1 MPPLSAGRLTAVLGP
16 TNTGKTY
23 LAIERML
30 GHESGMI
37 GFPLRLL
44 ARENYDRIVRIKG
57 ASQVALITGE
67 EKIAPPGARY
77 FVCTVE
83 SMPLDRTVSFLA
95 VDEIQMA
102 ADPERGHFFTN
113 RLLEARGTNETML
126 LGADTIRPVLNRL
139 LPDIDVVARPRFSN
153 LSYVGPKK
161 ATRLPRR
168 SAVVGFSANEVYAI
182 AELIRRQRGGTA
194 IVMGA
199 LSPRTRNAQVDM
211 FQAGEVD
218 YLVATDAIGM
228 GLNMDVNHVWF
239 ASLRKYDGR
248 ALRPLRSV
256 EIAQIAGRAGR
267 HMNDGTFGT
276 TVDVGPMDAEIV
288 EAIENHRFDPLR
300 DIQWRNSDLD
310 FRSVPALIASLNEP
324 PPHAALQR
332 VREQDDQLALQTL
345 STHSEFLPRLRTPQ
359 RVRLLWEVCQVPDF
373 RKTMTEEHTLLLGQL
388 FEHLTQGG
396 ERLPEDWIEGH
407 VKRLERFDGDIDTLM
422 ARIAHVRTWT
432 YISHRPDWIQRAT
445 HWQERARAIE
455 DKLSDVLHQRLTQR
469 FVDRRA
475 ALLVRRLHDEGEMT
489 TSVAEAGEV
498 SVEGEHLGRIE
509 GFRFIPDATEGHA
522 DQKAVMSAALRA
534 LRQDLPARLQA
545 FVSSADRDLV
555 FDSQLRICWGGGPVA
570 RLQASGDILAPKIE
584 ALPSDLLDGPA
595 REEVRKRAAAWVET
609 RIRLGLS
616 EMMDARATTELPAG
630 ARGVVFQL
638 CEHLGVLPRRP
649 IEQQLA
655 ELSEE
660 DRKALARL
668 GVRVGVY
675 SLYFP
680 SMLKP
685 VPIRLRA
692 GLWMIARNRD
702 TIPPLPAEG
711 RTSMDLPRGSERDF
725 YSSIGYLPL
734 GDHAIRADM
743 VERLAAMARHAVRE
757 SREAARRAQFERE
770 NPPAPPEE
778 VKPQGETPQRTER
791 GERNESRRERR
802 GRRDRQAAAPPI
814 PAAATNEEI
823 SEWAIVAAAFGEFEP
838 VDEALTAGPG
848 AAEPAE
854 AETETSRADAEL
866 AAANATS
873 TSLADVDA
881 PAAIERHEE
890 AAQAE
895 SPLPLAEEAPRDA
908 ESDRLDEAAATEE
921 TRAAA
926 EETTAAEGAA
936 ALGAV
941 TAEPV
946 ASGEPEAA
954 SVEAA
959 SENQP
964 AQAAAGDGIAEEP
977 STTEARVEKSGAEET
992 AAEQAGPESHGPDSD
1007 GTERAGTEG
1016 TSTAAIQAGAE
1027 QRPAGPRSLPPG
1039 WFRATPQMMSLVG
1052 CSEPEMANVLA
1063 ALGYRVHPPTEEFGP
1078 LYAYSVKSRF
1088 VREREEQRER
1098 QRQQQRQQQRDQ
1110 RDQRRRERPE
1120 RPSERHFFAAFGQ
1133 TAPDRSDR
1141 GRDGPPRDGQRQEGQ
1156 RYDGPRRDGP
1166 RNDGPRHDGPRH
1178 DGPRPDGPTN
1188 RGPGDRGPREERR
1201 GPRPPRRDG
1210 NEPALRLY
1218 ATTEKKGDAPADSPF
1233 AKLLE
1238 LKLGGKK

>member
-1 MPPLSAGRLTAVLGP
+1 MPLTSAAGRLTAVLGP
-16 TNTGKTY
+16 TNTGKAY

-44 ARENYDRIVRIKG
+44 ARENYDRIVKVKG

-83 SMPLDRTVSFLA
+83 SMPIDRQVSFLA
-95 VDEIQMA
+95 VDEVQMA
-102 ADPERGHFFTN
+102 ADPERGHFFTDRILN
-113 RLLEARGTNETML
+113 ARGTHETML

-139 LPDIDVVARPRFSN
+139 LPDIDVVARPRFSK
-153 LSYVGPKK
+153 LAYVGPKK

-168 SAVVGFSANEVYAI
+168 SAVVGFSASEVYAI

-211 FQAGEVD
+211 FQSGEVD

-248 ALRPLRSV
+248 AQRPLRNV
-256 EIAQIAGRAGR
+256 ELAQIAGRAGR

-276 TVDVGPMDAEIV
+276 TADVGGLDPEAV

-300 DIQWRNSDLD
+300 DVQWRNSELH
-310 FRSVPALIASLNEP
+310 FHSVPALIASLNRP
-324 PPHAALQR
+324 PHHAALQR

-345 STHSEFLPRLRTPQ
+345 STHSDFLPRLRTPP
-359 RVRLLWEVCQVPDF
+359 RVKLLWEVCQVPDF
-373 RKTMTEEHTLLLGQL
+373 RKTMTEEHTRLLGQL

-396 ERLPEDWIEGH
+396 ERLPEDWIESH
-407 VKRLERFDGDIDTLM
+407 IKRLEHYDGDIDTLM

-432 YISHRPDWIQRAT
+432 YISHRPDWIQRSV
-445 HWQERARAIE
+445 HWQERTRSIE

-475 ALLVRRLHDEGEMT
+475 ALLVRRLRDEGEMT
-489 TSVAEAGEV
+489 SSVAAAGEV

-509 GFRFIPDATEGHA
+509 GFRFVPDTTEGHA
-522 DQKAVMSAALRA
+522 DQKAVLSAALRA

-545 FVSSADRDLV
+545 FTNSPDGELV
-555 FDSQLRICWGGGPVA
+555 FDAQLRICWGGGPVA
-570 RLQASGDILAPKIE
+570 RLLPSGDILAPKVE

-595 REEVRKRAAAWVET
+595 REDVRKRAATWVET

-616 EMMDARATTELPAG
+616 ELMDARATAELPAG
-630 ARGVVFQL
+630 ARGIIFQL
-638 CEHLGVLPRRP
+638 CEGLGVLARRP
-649 IEQQLA
+649 IEDQLA
-655 ELSEE
+655 QLNEE

-692 GLWMIARNRD
+692 GLWMVANNRE

-711 RTSMDLPRGSERDF
+711 RTSMDLPQGAPRDF
-725 YSSIGYLPL
+725 YATIGYLPL

-757 SREAARRAQFERE
+757 SREAARRAQQQPQQKKSDAE
-770 NPPAPPEE
+770 PAATAPA
-778 VKPQGETPQRTER
+778 V
-791 GERNESRRERR
+791 
-802 GRRDRQAAAPPI
+802 AAPS
-814 PAAATNEEI
+814 TDEI
-823 SEWAIVAAAFGEFEP
+823 SEWAIVAAAFGESEPAPAEP
-838 VDEALTAGPG
+838 V
-848 AAEPAE
+848 AE
-854 AETETSRADAEL
+854 
-866 AAANATS
+866 
-873 TSLADVDA
+873 
-881 PAAIERHEE
+881 
-890 AAQAE
+890 
-895 SPLPLAEEAPRDA
+895 
-908 ESDRLDEAAATEE
+908 
-921 TRAAA
+921 AAA
-926 EETTAAEGAA
+926 EEVAA
-936 ALGAV
+936 
-941 TAEPV
+941 TP
-946 ASGEPEAA
+946 
-954 SVEAA
+954 VEAA
-959 SENQP
+959 SEPVQ
-964 AQAAAGDGIAEEP
+964 AEEVVADAP
-977 STTEARVEKSGAEET
+977 AAEEARIEETKAEEAPVEAKPEET
-992 AAEQAGPESHGPDSD
+992 SAEAPAP
-1007 GTERAGTEG
+1007 APV
-1016 TSTAAIQAGAE
+1016 AE
-1027 QRPAGPRSLPPG
+1027 EAKADEARKAGPRPLPPG

-1052 CSEPEMANVLA
+1052 CSEPEMANVLRG
-1063 ALGYRVHPPTEEFGP
+1063 LGYRVHPPSEEHGP
-1078 LYAYSVKSRF
+1078 LYAFSVKPRF

-1098 QRQQQRQQQRDQ
+1098 QRQQQRQQRDQ
-1110 RDQRRRERPE
+1110 QRRQRPE
-1120 RPSERHFFAAFGQ
+1120 RPNERQFFADSPRPEGSQARNKDERRREG
-1133 TAPDRSDR
+1133 APPNKERRDDRR
-1141 GRDGPPRDGQRQEGQ
+1141 PPGDGPPRED
-1156 RYDGPRRDGP
+1156 
-1166 RNDGPRHDGPRH
+1166 
-1178 DGPRPDGPTN
+1178 
-1188 RGPGDRGPREERR
+1188 RR
-1201 GPRPPRRDG
+1201 GPRPPRRDSG
-1210 NEPALRLY
+1210 GPALRLY
-1218 ATTEKKGDAPADSPF
+1218 ATTEKKGDAAADSPF

>member
-1 MPPLSAGRLTAVLGP
+1 MSLSSAAGRLTAVLGP

-44 ARENYDRIVRIKG
+44 ARENYDRIVQVKG

-83 SMPLDRTVSFLA
+83 SMPLDRIVSFLA
-95 VDEIQMA
+95 VDEVQMA
-102 ADPERGHFFTN
+102 ADPERGHFFTD
-113 RLLEARGTNETML
+113 RLLHARGTHETML

-139 LPDIDVVARPRFSN
+139 LPDIDVVARPRFSK
-153 LSYVGPKK
+153 LAYVGPKK

-199 LSPRTRNAQVDM
+199 MSPRTRNAQVDM
-211 FQAGEVD
+211 FQSGEVD

-248 ALRPLRSV
+248 SLRPLHNV
-256 EIAQIAGRAGR
+256 ELAQIAGRAGR

-276 TVDVGPMDAEIV
+276 TADVGGLEPEVV

-300 DIQWRNSDLD
+300 DVQWRNNELD
-310 FRSVPALIASLNEP
+310 FRSVPALIASLNRP

-345 STHSEFLPRLRTPQ
+345 SAHSEFLPRLHTLK
-359 RVRLLWEVCQVPDF
+359 RVKLLWEVCQVPDF
-373 RKTMTEEHTLLLGQL
+373 RKTMTEEHTRLLGQL

-396 ERLPEDWIEGH
+396 ERLPEDWIESH
-407 VKRLERFDGDIDTLM
+407 VRRLERYDGDIDTLM

-432 YISHRPDWIQRAT
+432 YISHRPDWIQRAA

-475 ALLVRRLHDEGEMT
+475 ALLVRRLRDEGEMT
-489 TSVAEAGEV
+489 TSVAAAGEV

-509 GFRFIPDATEGHA
+509 GFRFVPDATEGQT
-522 DQKAVMSAALRA
+522 DQKAVLSAALRA

-545 FVSSADRDLV
+545 FAASPDGELV
-555 FDSQLRICWGGGPVA
+555 FDSQLRVCWGGGPIA
-570 RLQASGDILAPKIE
+570 RLLPSGDILAPKVE
-584 ALPSDLLDGPA
+584 VLSSDLLDGPA

-609 RIRLGLS
+609 RVRLGLS
-616 EMMDARATTELPAG
+616 ELMDARATTELPAG
-630 ARGVVFQL
+630 ARGIVFQL
-638 CEHLGVLPRRP
+638 CEGLGVLPRRP

-655 ELSEE
+655 ELGED

-692 GLWMIARNRD
+692 GLWMIAHNRE

-711 RTSMDLPRGSERDF
+711 RTSMDLPPGAEREF
-725 YSSIGYLPL
+725 YATIGYLPL
-734 GDHAIRADM
+734 GDHAIRTDM
-743 VERLAAMARHAVRE
+743 VERLAAMARQAVRE
-757 SREAARRAQFERE
+757 SREAARRAQQQKKPPRE
-770 NPPAPPEE
+770 AKPEAPA
-778 VKPQGETPQRTER
+778 V
-791 GERNESRRERR
+791 
-802 GRRDRQAAAPPI
+802 AVAPS
-814 PAAATNEEI
+814 ADEI
-823 SEWAIVAAAFGEFEP
+823 SEWAIVAAAFGESEPAPAPEP
-838 VDEALTAGPG
+838 VVEASPAEAPPITDEAKPEETVATEALSAETV
-848 AAEPAE
+848 AAEPAPTAE
-854 AETETSRADAEL
+854 ASPVQAEAPPEETKAEETKA
-866 AAANATS
+866 
-873 TSLADVDA
+873 
-881 PAAIERHEE
+881 EE
-890 AAQAE
+890 AAAVE
-895 SPLPLAEEAPRDA
+895 PAAEEAKA
-908 ESDRLDEAAATEE
+908 GE
-921 TRAAA
+921 TK
-926 EETTAAEGAA
+926 
-936 ALGAV
+936 
-941 TAEPV
+941 
-946 ASGEPEAA
+946 
-954 SVEAA
+954 
-959 SENQP
+959 
-964 AQAAAGDGIAEEP
+964 AEEP
-977 STTEARVEKSGAEET
+977 KK
-992 AAEQAGPESHGPDSD
+992 D
-1007 GTERAGTEG
+1007 
-1016 TSTAAIQAGAE
+1016 
-1027 QRPAGPRSLPPG
+1027 GPRPLPPG
-1039 WFRATPQMMSLVG
+1039 WFRAAPQMMSLVG
-1052 CSEPEMANVLA
+1052 CSEPEMANVLQG
-1063 ALGYRVHPPTEEFGP
+1063 LGYRVHPPSEENGP
-1078 LYAYSVKSRF
+1078 LYAFSIKPRF

-1098 QRQQQRQQQRDQ
+1098 ERLQQRQQREQRE
-1110 RDQRRRERPE
+1110 QRRRERPE
-1120 RPSERHFFAAFGQ
+1120 RPNERQFFADSARPG
-1133 TAPDRSDR
+1133 TGKDERRR
-1141 GRDGPPRDGQRQEGQ
+1141 GGPPQEGPRQ
-1156 RYDGPRRDGP
+1156 DGAPNKGAP
-1166 RNDGPRHDGPRH
+1166 NKS
-1178 DGPRPDGPTN
+1178 PRPE
-1188 RGPGDRGPREERR
+1188 GDRPRDDRR
-1201 GPRPPRRDG
+1201 GPRPPRRDSG
-1210 NEPALRLY
+1210 GPALRLY
-1218 ATTEKKGDAPADSPF
+1218 ATTEKKSDAPAADSPF

>member
-1 MPPLSAGRLTAVLGP
+1 MSFERESGRLTAVLGP

-57 ASQVALITGE
+57 AHQVALITGE

-83 SMPLDRTVSFLA
+83 SMPLDRIVSFLA
-95 VDEIQMA
+95 VDEVQMA
-102 ADPERGHFFTN
+102 ADPERGHFFTD
-113 RLLEARGTNETML
+113 RLLHARGTHETML

-139 LPDIDVVARPRFSN
+139 LPDIDVVARPRFSK
-153 LSYVGPKK
+153 LAYVGPKK

-199 LSPRTRNAQVDM
+199 MSPRTRNAQVDM
-211 FQAGEVD
+211 FQSGEVD

-248 ALRPLRSV
+248 SLRPLHNV
-256 EIAQIAGRAGR
+256 ELAQIAGRAGR

-276 TVDVGPMDAEIV
+276 TADVGGLEPEVV

-300 DIQWRNSDLD
+300 DVQWRNNELD
-310 FRSVPALIASLNEP
+310 FRSVPALIASLNRP

-345 STHSEFLPRLRTPQ
+345 SAHSEFLPRLHTLK
-359 RVRLLWEVCQVPDF
+359 RVKLLWEVCQVPDF
-373 RKTMTEEHTLLLGQL
+373 RKTMTEEHTRLLGQL

-396 ERLPEDWIEGH
+396 ERLPEDWIESH
-407 VKRLERFDGDIDTLM
+407 VQRLERYDGDIDTLM

-432 YISHRPDWIQRAT
+432 YISHRPDWIQRAA

-475 ALLVRRLHDEGEMT
+475 ALLVRRLRDEGEMT
-489 TSVAEAGEV
+489 TSVAAAGEV

-509 GFRFIPDATEGHA
+509 GFRFVPDATEGQT
-522 DQKAVMSAALRA
+522 DQKAVLSAALRA

-545 FVSSADRDLV
+545 FAASPDGELV
-555 FDSQLRICWGGGPVA
+555 FDSQLRVCWGGGPIA
-570 RLQASGDILAPKIE
+570 RLLPSGDILAPKVE
-584 ALPSDLLDGPA
+584 VLSSDLLDGPA

-616 EMMDARATTELPAG
+616 ELMDARATAELPAG
-630 ARGVVFQL
+630 ARGIIFQL
-638 CEHLGVLPRRP
+638 CEGLGVLPRRP

-655 ELSEE
+655 ELGEE

-692 GLWMIARNRD
+692 GLWMIARNRE

-711 RTSMDLPRGSERDF
+711 RTSMDLPRDAEREF
-725 YSSIGYLPL
+725 YATIGYLPL

-743 VERLAAMARHAVRE
+743 VERLAAMARQAVRE
-757 SREAARRAQFERE
+757 SREAARRAQQEKKPQRE
-770 NPPAPPEE
+770 AKPDVPAP
-778 VKPQGETPQRTER
+778 
-791 GERNESRRERR
+791 
-802 GRRDRQAAAPPI
+802 AAAPS
-814 PAAATNEEI
+814 ADEI
-823 SEWAIVAAAFGEFEP
+823 SEWAIVAAAFGEDEPAPAPEP
-838 VDEALTAGPG
+838 VVEAAPVEALA
-848 AAEPAE
+848 
-854 AETETSRADAEL
+854 
-866 AAANATS
+866 
-873 TSLADVDA
+873 V
-881 PAAIERHEE
+881 
-890 AAQAE
+890 
-895 SPLPLAEEAPRDA
+895 EAPPI
-908 ESDRLDEAAATEE
+908 EALP
-921 TRAAA
+921 AA
-926 EETTAAEGAA
+926 EESKPEET
-936 ALGAV
+936 V
-941 TAEPV
+941 TAEP
-946 ASGEPEAA
+946 APTDEPPPVQAEAPPEEVKA
-954 SVEAA
+954 EA
-959 SENQP
+959 P
-964 AQAAAGDGIAEEP
+964 AAEEAK
-977 STTEARVEKSGAEET
+977 TEEPKAEE
-992 AAEQAGPESHGPDSD
+992 AKK
-1007 GTERAGTEG
+1007 
-1016 TSTAAIQAGAE
+1016 
-1027 QRPAGPRSLPPG
+1027 GPRPLPPG
-1039 WFRATPQMMSLVG
+1039 WFRAAPQMMSLVG
-1052 CSEPEMANVLA
+1052 CSEPEMANVLQG
-1063 ALGYRVHPPTEEFGP
+1063 LGYRVHPPSEENGP
-1078 LYAYSVKSRF
+1078 LYAFSIKPRF

-1098 QRQQQRQQQRDQ
+1098 ERLQQRQQ

-1120 RPSERHFFAAFGQ
+1120 RPNERQFFAD
-1133 TAPDRSDR
+1133 T
-1141 GRDGPPRDGQRQEGQ
+1141 PRPEKGKDER
-1156 RYDGPRRDGP
+1156 RRDGP
-1166 RNDGPRHDGPRH
+1166 RQDGPRQDGPRQ
-1178 DGPRPDGPTN
+1178 DGAPNKGPPNKGPRTE
-1188 RGPGDRGPREERR
+1188 GDRPRDDRR
-1201 GPRPPRRDG
+1201 GPRPPRRDSG
-1210 NEPALRLY
+1210 GPALRLY
-1218 ATTEKKGDAPADSPF
+1218 ATTEKKSDAPAADSPF